1 MALTATATKDLRIQV
16 ARIIEMQDELVVSV
30 NPCKS
35 NIMYAIGSFSTIS
48 NTFRPIVTAIRRQ
61 RLDLPRIIIYCR
73 IIEQC
78 SSLYLFFKEQ
88 LDREFTEPPGAP
100 DLPKY
105 RLIDMFTSCTEPAVK
120 EDIIAGFTKESN
132 LRLVIATIAFGMGV
146 DCPNV
151 RQVIHFG
158 APSDIE
164 CYIQETGRACRDGL
178 PSLALLLRNPKQERH
193 VYRNMDKYLAN
204 VTA

>member
-1 MALTATATKDLRIQV
+1 M
-16 ARIIEMQDELVVSV
+16 
-30 NPCKS
+30 
-35 NIMYAIGSFSTIS
+35 
-48 NTFRPIVTAIRRQ
+48 TAIRRQ
-61 RLDLPRIIIYCR
+61 RLDLPCIIIYCR
-73 IIEQC
+73 KIEQC
-78 SSLYLFFKEQ
+78 SSLCFFKEQ
-88 LDREFTEPPGAP
+88 LDREFTELPGAP
-100 DLPKY
+100 DLPNY

-164 CYIQETGRACRDGL
+164 CYVQETGCAGRDGL
-178 PSLALLLRNPKQERH
+178 PSLALLLRNPKQERR
-193 VYRNMDKYLAN
+193 VDCNMDKYLAN
-204 VTA
+204 VTACRRDTNTLTCIHM